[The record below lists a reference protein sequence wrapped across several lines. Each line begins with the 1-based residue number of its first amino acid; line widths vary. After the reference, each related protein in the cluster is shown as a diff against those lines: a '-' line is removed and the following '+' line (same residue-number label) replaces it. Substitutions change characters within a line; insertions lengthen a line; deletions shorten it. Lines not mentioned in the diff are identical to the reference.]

1 MIVQQ
6 EKMLPAK
13 QAAVGMQLW
22 SYIRNQF
29 NQELDTSSDPFGSS
43 ADCAVYQSEGRFEAK
58 LRAIWTDGKAE
69 VGRVRGEERRGEER
83 REEKRTGEKR
93 REEERREEKRGEEKR
108 RREEKRREE
117 KRREEKRRAE
127 QSREEERRGE
137 KKREDQ
143 RKEDAGARK
152 GRKTVVH
159 CAFPGICGSGSK
171 SRLAKAAGAAS
182 SGQMRDEKRCC
193 GVKHIPKST
202 CTKRCI
208 QTWFWV
214 ASSIQGE
221 MFIRDATKS
230 GADILTGVAFWSIRS
245 SGLLRRCC
253 VAGAALR
260 MN

>member
-83 REEKRTGEKR
+83 RREERREEKRTGEKR

-117 KRREEKRRAE
+117 KRREEKRREE
-127 QSREEERRGE
+127 QSRAEKRRGEERRREKISE
-137 KKREDQ
+137 KKMQAQEKVEKLSFTVHFRGFM
-143 RKEDAGARK
+143 AL
-152 GRKTVVH
+152 GRKVDSLKRRVRRH
-159 CAFPGICGSGSK
+159 
-171 SRLAKAAGAAS
+171 LA
-182 SGQMRDEKRCC
+182 R
-193 GVKHIPKST
+193 
-202 CTKRCI
+202 
-208 QTWFWV
+208 
-214 ASSIQGE
+214 
-221 MFIRDATKS
+221 
-230 GADILTGVAFWSIRS
+230 
-245 SGLLRRCC
+245 
-253 VAGAALR
+253 
-260 MN
+260 

>member
-69 VGRVRGEERRGEER
+69 VGRVRGEERRGEETRGEERRGQGR
-83 REEKRTGEKR
+83 REE
-93 REEERREEKRGEEKR
+93 R

-117 KRREEKRRAE
+117 KRREEKSRAE

>member
-43 ADCAVYQSEGRFEAK
+43 ADCAVYQSEGRFE
-58 LRAIWTDGKAE
+58 DGPMEKQRLE
-69 VGRVRGEERRGEER
+69 ESEERRGEER
-83 REEKRTGEKR
+83 RGDERRGEKR
-93 REEERREEKRGEEKR
+93 RGQG

-117 KRREEKRRAE
+117 KRREEKSRAE

>member
-43 ADCAVYQSEGRFEAK
+43 ADCAVYQSEGRFE
-58 LRAIWTDGKAE
+58 
-69 VGRVRGEERRGEER
+69 
-83 REEKRTGEKR
+83 
-93 REEERREEKRGEEKR
+93 

>member
-1 MIVQQ
+1 MT
-6 EKMLPAK
+6 KMHHMCTMCMYIQMYMFVDQK
-13 QAAVGMQLW
+13 RIW
-22 SYIRNQF
+22 SQISDKI
-29 NQELDTSSDPFGSS
+29 DT
-43 ADCAVYQSEGRFEAK
+43 CK
-58 LRAIWTDGKAE
+58 TE
-69 VGRVRGEERRGEER
+69 VRKVR
-83 REEKRTGEKR
+83 KS
-93 REEERREEKRGEEKR
+93 
-108 RREEKRREE
+108 REEKRREE
-117 KRREEKRRAE
+117 KRREEQSRAE
-127 QSREEERRGE
+127 QSREEERGE

>member
-1 MIVQQ
+1 MPCIKAKEDLKPNFGPYGPM
-6 EKMLPAK
+6 EKQRLEE
-13 QAAVGMQLW
+13 
-22 SYIRNQF
+22 S
-29 NQELDTSSDPFGSS
+29 
-43 ADCAVYQSEGRFEAK
+43 
-58 LRAIWTDGKAE
+58 
-69 VGRVRGEERRGEER
+69 EERRGEER
-83 REEKRTGEKR
+83 RGDERRGEKR
-93 REEERREEKRGEEKR
+93 RGQG

-117 KRREEKRRAE
+117 KRREEKSRAE

-182 SGQMRDEKRCC
+182 SGQMRDENRCC